1 MICDEG
7 EMTIQGVNVIT
18 FLLNQTLKR
27 ESNLSPNMTVLNY
40 LRTEIKK
47 TGTKEGCG
55 SGDCGAC
62 TVVLGELVDGKLEYR
77 SVNSCL
83 TFVSSLHGKQLITV
97 EDLQNKSSLHPVQK
111 ALVDFHGSQ
120 CGYCTPGFIMSMFAL
135 SKNKPN
141 ADKEDVME
149 SLAGNLCRC
158 TGYRPIVDAALS
170 LSSDKPLLDQFAEL
184 EQQTIAKLE
193 KIDRKTL
200 PMVQG
205 NLTSFSPTNTA
216 ELADLYL
223 RHPKAKLVAGGTDL
237 ALEVTQFH
245 REIETLINVTG
256 VADMKTITETEQD
269 IVIGA
274 NMPISDCYSTL
285 AKYYPDFG
293 QLLHRFASL
302 QVRNQGTIGGNVANA
317 SPIGD
322 TPPLLIALNARITLR
337 KGEKTRTLPIDGY
350 FINYKVTA
358 QQESEFIEK
367 IFIPKP
373 LDPNAKFSAYKLSKR
388 LDDDISAV
396 CGAFNLTIENDV
408 VTDAR
413 VAFGGMAAIPKRAA
427 LCEKALIGK
436 AWNKQT
442 AEEAMLAMDQD
453 FEPLSDF
460 RASKEYRS
468 KTACNML
475 MRFFL
480 EQQTQ
485 AITQMNSQKFKQNS
499 IETRVTSYV

>member
-1 MICDEG
+1 M
-7 EMTIQGVNVIT
+7 IT

-27 ESNLSPNMTVLNY
+27 ESNISPNMTVLNY
-40 LRTEIKK
+40 LRTELQK

-62 TVVLGELVDGKLEYR
+62 TVVLGEIVDGKLQYR

-97 EDLQNKSSLHPVQK
+97 EDLKDKHALHPVQQ

-135 SKNKPN
+135 SKNKPKAN
-141 ADKEDVME
+141 KEDVLE

-158 TGYRPIVDAALS
+158 TGYRPIIDAAMS
-170 LSSDKPLLDQFAEL
+170 ISGDKPLLDQFAEL

-193 KIDRKTL
+193 KIESKTAPL
-200 PMVQG
+200 VQG
-205 NLTSFSPTNTA
+205 NLTSFSPTSID
-216 ELADLYL
+216 ELADLYE
-223 RHPKAKLVAGGTDL
+223 RHPQAKLVAGGTDL

-256 VADMKTITETEQD
+256 VADMKTIRETDQD

-274 NMPISDCYSTL
+274 NLPISDCYASL

-293 QLLHRFASL
+293 HLLHRFASL

-322 TPPLLIALNARITLR
+322 TPPLLIALNARLKLR
-337 KGEKTRTLPIDGY
+337 KGQQTREVAIDEY
-350 FINYKVTA
+350 FINYKVTM
-358 QQESEFIEK
+358 QQESEFIEQ
-367 IFIPKP
+367 IIIPKP
-373 LDPNAKFSAYKLSKR
+373 NNSQQYFNAYKLSKR
-388 LDDDISAV
+388 IDDDISAV
-396 CGAFNLTIENDV
+396 CGAFNLTIENEV
-408 VTDAR
+408 VVEAR
-413 VAFGGMAAIPKRAA
+413 IAFGGMAATPKRAA
-427 LCEKALIGK
+427 LCEKALQGQ
-436 AWNKQT
+436 AWNK
-442 AEEAMLAMDQD
+442 ANVEVAINELDKD

-475 MRFFL
+475 LRFFL
-480 EQQTQ
+480 EQQSQAMMQKNTQ
-485 AITQMNSQKFKQNS
+485 QFEQNK

>member
-1 MICDEG
+1 M
-7 EMTIQGVNVIT
+7 IT

-27 ESNLSPNMTVLNY
+27 ETNISPNMTVLNY
-40 LRTEIKK
+40 LRTELHK

-62 TVVLGELVDGKLEYR
+62 TVVLGELVDGKLLYR

-97 EDLQNKSSLHPVQK
+97 EDLKNKQALHPVQQ

-135 SKNKPN
+135 SKNKPS

-170 LSSDKPLLDQFAEL
+170 LSSDQPLLDQFAEL

-193 KIDRKTL
+193 KIESNTAPL
-200 PMVQG
+200 VLG
-205 NLTSFSPTNTA
+205 NLTSFSPTTTDELA
-216 ELADLYL
+216 ELYE
-223 RHPKAKLVAGGTDL
+223 RHPNAKLVAGGTDL

-256 VADMKTITETEQD
+256 VADMKTIRETEQD

-274 NMPISDCYSTL
+274 NMPISDCYATL

-293 QLLHRFASL
+293 HLLHRFASL

-322 TPPLLIALNARITLR
+322 TPPLLIALNARLKLR
-337 KGEKTRTLPIDGY
+337 KGQKSREIPIDEY
-350 FINYKVTA
+350 FINYKVTV
-358 QQESEFIEK
+358 QQESEFIEQ
-367 IFIPKP
+367 IIIPKP
-373 LDPNAKFSAYKLSKR
+373 NNAQQFFSAYKLSKR
-388 LDDDISAV
+388 IDDDISAV
-396 CGAFNLTIENDV
+396 CGAFNITIENDV
-408 VTDAR
+408 VIDAR
-413 VAFGGMAAIPKRAA
+413 VAFGGMAAIPKRAE

-436 AWNKQT
+436 EWNKANIET
-442 AEEAMLAMDQD
+442 AMVELAQD
-453 FEPLSDF
+453 FDPLSDF
-460 RASKEYRS
+460 RASKEYRN

-475 MRFFL
+475 LRFFL

-485 AITQMNSQKFKQNS
+485 AIAQKNTQQFAQNK

>member
-1 MICDEG
+1 M
-7 EMTIQGVNVIT
+7 IT
-18 FLLNQTLKR
+18 FLLNQTLKS
-27 ESNLSPNMTVLNY
+27 ESTISPNMTVLNY
-40 LRTEIKK
+40 LRTEQQK

-62 TVVLGELVDGKLEYR
+62 TVVLGEIVDGKLQYR

-97 EDLQNKSSLHPVQK
+97 EDLKNKQSLHPVQQ

-135 SKNKPN
+135 SKNKPK
-141 ADKEDVME
+141 ADKEDVLE

-158 TGYRPIVDAALS
+158 TGYRPIIDAAMS

-193 KIDRKTL
+193 KIELKTAPL
-200 PMVQG
+200 VLG
-205 NLTSFSPTNTA
+205 HLTSFSPTTTDELA
-216 ELADLYL
+216 ELYE

-256 VADMKTITETEQD
+256 VTDMKIIRETEQD

-274 NMPISDCYSTL
+274 NLPISDCYASLT
-285 AKYYPDFG
+285 KYYPDFG
-293 QLLHRFASL
+293 HLLHRFASL

-322 TPPLLIALNARITLR
+322 TPPLLIALNARLTLR
-337 KGEKTRTLPIDGY
+337 KGQQSREIPIDEY
-350 FINYKVTA
+350 FINYKVTV
-358 QQESEFIEK
+358 QQESEFIEQ
-367 IFIPKP
+367 IIIPKP
-373 LDPNAKFSAYKLSKR
+373 NNDQQFFSAYKLSKR
-388 LDDDISAV
+388 IDDDISAV
-396 CGAFNLTIENDV
+396 CGAFNITIENDV
-408 VTDAR
+408 VVDAR
-413 VAFGGMAAIPKRAA
+413 VAFGGMAAIPKRAE
-427 LCEKALIGK
+427 LCEKALVGQ
-436 AWNKQT
+436 AWNK
-442 AEEAMLAMDQD
+442 ANVEAAMVALAQD
-453 FEPLSDF
+453 FDPLSDF

-475 MRFFL
+475 LRFFL

-485 AITQMNSQKFKQNS
+485 AVTQKNTQQFTQNK